1 MNWLSE
7 ALKSSLGEKLIMS
20 LTGLFIIFFLIGHML
35 GNLLLFKDDGGQ
47 SFNEYAKFMTTT
59 PFIMVLSFVTY
70 GSIIVHIF
78 YSIVVTLKNRAA
90 RPIAYA
96 VSDRNASSLWTSRNM
111 GILGTLILIFIVIHL
126 KSFWFEMK
134 FGSLPMVE
142 YDGSGKIQNLYV
154 IVVVAFS
161 QLWYVVLYV
170 VSMAALAFHL
180 SHGFTSAFQTLGLTH
195 VKYTP
200 FIKRVGMAF
209 AIIVPMVFA
218 SMPVYMYLKSMGIL

>member
-20 LTGLFIIFFLIGHML
+20 LTGSFLILFLVGHML

-47 SFNEYAKFMTTT
+47 SFNEYAKFMSTT
-59 PFIMVLSFVTY
+59 PFILVLSLVTY
-70 GSIIVHIF
+70 VSIIVHII
-78 YSIVVTLKNRAA
+78 YSIVVSRKNRAA
-90 RPIAYA
+90 RPIDYA
-96 VSDRNASSLWTSRNM
+96 VTNPNANSLWTSRNM

-126 KSFWFEMK
+126 RSFWYEMK
-134 FGSLPMVE
+134 FGSLPIID
-142 YDGSGKIQNLYV
+142 YGGSGKIKNLYL
-154 IVVVAFS
+154 IVAEAFS
-161 QLWYVVLYV
+161 QLWYVALYV
-170 VSMAALAFHL
+170 VAMAALALHL

-209 AIIVPMVFA
+209 AIIVPIVFA